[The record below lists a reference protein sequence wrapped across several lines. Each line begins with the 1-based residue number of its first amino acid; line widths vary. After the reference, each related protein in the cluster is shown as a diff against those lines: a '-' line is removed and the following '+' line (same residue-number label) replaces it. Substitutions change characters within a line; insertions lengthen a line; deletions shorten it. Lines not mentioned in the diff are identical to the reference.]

1 MVFSKTEQAAVFAGV
16 NGHICLKL
24 YKSQHQKGLLLH
36 SCSVKH
42 LFKSKYFLKVKK
54 HLGKQDRH
62 RTFMH
67 SPYTL
72 SSQDGLLKNGDCQ
85 FKEAKFLSSSQ
96 LSLSH
101 ETLQQKNPIFLSLF
115 SLLWGKQKTE
125 TKKNQ
130 GLTSSCGRFND
141 SPQEYGLGKSQITGG
156 ILPHPTISPGPFGDH
171 LFLWHEQEL

>member
-1 MVFSKTEQAAVFAGV
+1 MVFLKTEQAALFPGV
-16 NGHICLKL
+16 NGHVCLKL

-36 SCSVKH
+36 SCSIKH

-54 HLGKQDRH
+54 RLGKQDRH

-72 SSQDGLLKNGDCQ
+72 SSQGGLLKNRDCQ
-85 FKEAKFLSSSQ
+85 LKEAKFLFSSQ

-101 ETLQQKNPIFLSLF
+101 ETLQQK
-115 SLLWGKQKTE
+115 KK
-125 TKKNQ
+125 KKNQ
-130 GLTSSCGRFND
+130 FFKACFLYFGENRKQKPRRTKD
-141 SPQEYGLGKSQITGG
+141 SPQEYGLDKSQITGG
-156 ILPHPTISPGPFGDH
+156 ILPHLTISPGSFGNH